1 MFEGDDIRQYDVVR
15 NEAGQYSIWPVGR
28 PVSPGW
34 GKVGVQAGAPRLRGT
49 RMDRPASGRR
59 TRARRSMT
67 RRPSLWQHDDF
78 VRLWS
83 PGLGGVLVQLLT
95 APVAILVDAVSF
107 LSSPVLLVLI
117 KHREDTGPSSRA
129 ATVPHFARMSWRTC
143 DTCSATR
150 TCGRSC
156 SATAV
161 ASLFGIFSMVQAL
174 LALFAVRSLGVSPT
188 GLGAV
193 LAVANGGALLGTL
206 ANGWLTRR
214 LGFDPAITISM
225 AGHGGVAAAAAPGH
239 SYHCAAHAGH
249 WHGTGLV
256 LCLRLQHQPNRPPA
270 GRDSGTNVGPDE
282 RHGAV
287 RDWESSRL
295 AHCLVASSVA

>member
-59 TRARRSMT
+59 TWARRSMT

-95 APVAILVDAVSF
+95 APVSILVDAVSF
-107 LSSPVLLVLI
+107 VSSAVLLVLI
-117 KHREDTGPSSRA
+117 KHREDRPEQPGSDRPSLRLDVVA
-129 ATVPHFARMSWRTC
+129 DLRYVLGDAYLRPVVF
-143 DTCSATR
+143 
-150 TCGRSC
+150 
-156 SATAV
+156 ATAV

-214 LGFDPAITISM
+214 LGFGPAITISM
-225 AGHGGVAAAAAPGH
+225 AGHGGVAAAAPGH

-256 LCLRLQHQPNRPPA
+256 LCLVYNINQIGLRQGVTPERML
-270 GRDSGTNVGPDE
+270 GRMNAT
-282 RHGAV
+282 V
-287 RDWESSRL
+287 RFVIWESSRL
-295 AHCLVASSVA
+295 AHCLVAGSVV

>member
-1 MFEGDDIRQYDVVR
+1 
-15 NEAGQYSIWPVGR
+15 
-28 PVSPGW
+28 
-34 GKVGVQAGAPRLRGT
+34 
-49 RMDRPASGRR
+49 
-59 TRARRSMT
+59 MT

-107 LSSPVLLVLI
+107 LSSAVLLVLI
-117 KHREDTGPSSRA
+117 KHREDRPEQPGSDRPSLRQDVVA
-129 ATVPHFARMSWRTC
+129 GLRYVLGDAYLRPILFAI
-143 DTCSATR
+143 
-150 TCGRSC
+150 
-156 SATAV
+156 AV

-214 LGFDPAITISM
+214 LGFGPAITISM
-225 AGHGGVAAAAAPGH
+225 AGHGGVAAAAPGH
-239 SYHCAAHAGH
+239 PYHCAAHAGH

-287 RDWESSRL
+287 RDLGIIPIGALLGGWLGGVMDLRSALWVAGLGRL
-295 AHCLVASSVA
+295 TAVLPLLLSPVRHLREVPVAGITAGASNE